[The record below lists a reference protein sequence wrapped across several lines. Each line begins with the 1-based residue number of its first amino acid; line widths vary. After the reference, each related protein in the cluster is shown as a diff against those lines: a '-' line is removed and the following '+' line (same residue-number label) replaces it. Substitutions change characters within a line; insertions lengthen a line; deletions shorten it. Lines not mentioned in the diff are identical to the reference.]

1 MMEVKKVAKE
11 QKIQDEEKKA
21 VKFEKKTKKLVSP
34 KFHKQIH
41 IFRKK
46 ASEEMLMKKMWDHII
61 EVMKELVLRKR
72 KIYLLFREKREEI
85 YKFIDKQL
93 RKRYRYIRLLK
104 LPQMIPVFLVEK
116 KNNKKRIFQ
125 D

>member
-1 MMEVKKVAKE
+1 
-11 QKIQDEEKKA
+11 
-21 VKFEKKTKKLVSP
+21 
-34 KFHKQIH
+34 
-41 IFRKK
+41 
-46 ASEEMLMKKMWDHII
+46 MKKMWDHII

-72 KIYLLFREKREEI
+72 KIYLLLREEREEM

-104 LPQMIPVFLVEK
+104 LPQIIPVFLVEK
-116 KNNKKRIFQ
+116 KNSKKRIFQ

>member
-1 MMEVKKVAKE
+1 MIKK
-11 QKIQDEEKKA
+11 I
-21 VKFEKKTKKLVSP
+21 
-34 KFHKQIH
+34 
-41 IFRKK
+41 
-46 ASEEMLMKKMWDHII
+46 WDHII

-72 KIYLLFREKREEI
+72 KIYLLFREEREEM

-104 LPQMIPVFLVEK
+104 LPQIIPVFLVEK
-116 KNNKKRIFQ
+116 KNSKKRIFQ